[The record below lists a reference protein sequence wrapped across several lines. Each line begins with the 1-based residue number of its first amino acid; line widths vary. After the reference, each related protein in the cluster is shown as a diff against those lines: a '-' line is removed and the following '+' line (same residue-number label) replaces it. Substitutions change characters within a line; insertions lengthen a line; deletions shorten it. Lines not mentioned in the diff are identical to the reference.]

1 MPRKRSRRQDNKPS
15 SKPYGFCC
23 SPDNPPLKTKAAIS
37 LSIESLG
44 SLHECP
50 ALRLREQVIS
60 KRPRQPR
67 PKDGAK
73 SPRSS
78 SALKLSLQSLQ
89 EPGGLLLDKDATES
103 ALELMREIL
112 RGRRQMEYEQRMDRW
127 AAIGER
133 RVKSKETRLRKGG
146 KPYWYTDF
154 SIPQLQKL
162 KELEDSLFKDKEEK
176 TTSRTLNSLFAIGM
190 MTEEVKIEPK
200 EVSRLLNQFS
210 ADPIKFLYEVY
221 RAING
226 DYFDNEDYRRDY
238 SCSERIILSGIAF
251 LELPR
256 IVLTLHERLPPVVKL
271 KLPPKPK
278 PPQALRAKKMESPLL
293 EKLHLP
299 PNWRLYET
307 ELIDWRK
314 KFFAIPRPVVILP
327 KQVAGKEAANNKIG
341 RDETIGEIESKK
353 ATISSKNSD
362 KAKEKIPKE
371 KSDQECVEETKTDDH
386 RDTAEK
392 IAGDTS
398 ENVDTEDGAEKI
410 ETREQEPSHAVA
422 EENKQVAQPFPI
434 QTDWTSPPTPCPYKY
449 RKLLNQTG
457 SLTTDQAFFA
467 ALNLPESPHKSFP
480 SGRENLS
487 LKLQHYLLDVE
498 ADFFKMTEETNR
510 LTSEVGRIAQEIFE
524 PERKCDACCA
534 CRQTRKTHLR
544 WHATKTPHQVI
555 DGVLTDESNK
565 TQVIGALAMHSPAAS
580 VSSASEPP
588 YVPSHDK
595 HVKDLVI
602 AGNATTIDSEIVR
615 HVAGVTKTL
624 EHVDREVLR
633 PDVEIVGI
641 RNVPPCGCAD
651 EEKELEMVN
660 LGGGKDE
667 GMCYGKKFR
676 PKEGPAYSCGE
687 FGRKDEAEGDCG
699 CGEGELE
706 CVKEDDCGCGDET
719 GVCISEDS
727 QVELRIDVM
736 DEIVE
741 EQIGLPV
748 DIKEGAEA
756 VCRKCG
762 MKSKTRCMDKFSEK
776 LAKKGKG
783 ITGKICSCDSL
794 SEFLQLDLT
803 RTTCAKP
810 ERRYDK
816 SERESRN
823 IKLSSELRS
832 SRKFSRNKI
841 SKPKDDVKVK
851 KSVAA
856 ERKRKSSRKGITS
869 DKETYGTT
877 FKMPTKDA
885 IREGTSIEKSS
896 SDGGP
901 YGYRTASE
909 QALPIERTIAY
920 LVDRHPPDYPA
931 EEIPVRPGGRPCRC
945 RENRNK
951 RKTLLYGIGG
961 LAKTMGRNA
970 DETNAEKVIEGV
982 CWLTPEPSIRRS
994 DEYIPE
1000 YELYDSPYEKQVCG
1014 GAGKAAAVAGAGTEK
1029 EEENSEENS
1038 TIVMNSQED
1047 DRARDWENAFTDPY
1061 LTEFFTKTRESLPC
1075 WDKRTKLRKKTE
1087 EPRKLR
1093 VMKPVCECKYERRI
1107 VKRNEERQSWI
1118 DRQRK
1123 LKSMKKQSFLHIDGI
1138 AKVASISSEEE
1149 NIDPNQTV
1157 VSAVTMQTP
1166 YNTPI
1171 HSRSISHLPYV
1182 PRVPSANVVATSV
1195 EAPPVAQEPMPER
1208 MDKSS
1213 NKKKSWKRRSSA
1225 KSRQLT
1231 GAAQLEKPSIYGAD
1245 EANTDRQVASD
1256 EAGTTTVEPEIAK
1269 SSVRKEKTKRRMSF
1283 FDRLQGKLMIRMR
1296 RELDNMTNEG
1306 FVSLKLP
1313 DYHKIPQLSY
1323 WISYRV
1329 RGMCFTEKYK
1339 KELMENSIKI
1349 WNAKAHR
1356 AKNEIRAE
1364 YLKIAKKDRDK
1375 IDFNRARH
1383 WKRKIRRMKSQFYE
1397 NLRQGTVNTGSELW
1411 RTMEFGKFP
1420 NLLFKQA
1427 YFTYLPAKEADAYVF
1442 RPWPR

>member
-1 MPRKRSRRQDNKPS
+1 MSKSSTRSFRASRSPMPHRSRRQDNKPS
-15 SKPYGFCC
+15 GKPYGFCC
-23 SPDNPPLKTKAAIS
+23 SPENPPLKTNAAVS

-50 ALRLREQVIS
+50 ALRLREHVIS

-103 ALELMREIL
+103 ALELMRDIL

-133 RVKSKETRLRKGG
+133 RVKSKKTRLKKGG

-176 TTSRTLNSLFAIGM
+176 TTSRTLNSLFGIGM
-190 MTEEVKIEPK
+190 MTEQVKIEPK
-200 EVSRLLNQFS
+200 EVSRLLDQFS

-226 DYFDNEDYRRDY
+226 DYFDNEDY
-238 SCSERIILSGIAF
+238 
-251 LELPR
+251 
-256 IVLTLHERLPPVVKL
+256 
-271 KLPPKPK
+271 PK

-327 KQVAGKEAANNKIG
+327 KQVSGKEAANNKID

-353 ATISSKNSD
+353 ATVSSKDSD
-362 KAKEKIPKE
+362 KGKEKIPKE
-371 KSDQECVEETKTDDH
+371 KSDQECVEDAKTDDT
-386 RDTAEK
+386 RYTAEK
-392 IAGDTS
+392 IEGDTS
-398 ENVDTEDGAEKI
+398 ENVDTEDGGEKI
-410 ETREQEPSHAVA
+410 ETREQEPSHTVA

-498 ADFFKMTEETNR
+498 ADFFKMTEEANR
-510 LTSEVGRIAQEIFE
+510 LTSEVGRIAREIFE

-534 CRQTRKTHLR
+534 CRQTRKTHQR

-555 DGVLTDESNK
+555 DGVLIDESNK
-565 TQVIGALAMHSPAAS
+565 TQVIGSLAMHSPAAS

-595 HVKDLVI
+595 FVKNLVI
-602 AGNATTIDSEIVR
+602 AGSATTIDGEIVR
-615 HVAGVTKTL
+615 QVAGVTKTL

-633 PDVEIVGI
+633 PDVEIVEI

-667 GMCYGKKFR
+667 GLCYGEKFR

-699 CGEGELE
+699 CGEDELE

-719 GVCISEDS
+719 GVCINEDS
-727 QVELRIDVM
+727 QVELRVDGM

-783 ITGKICSCDSL
+783 ITGEICSCDSL

-816 SERESRN
+816 SERESKKIN
-823 IKLSSELRS
+823 LSGEFELRS
-832 SRKFSRNKI
+832 SRKFSKNKI
-841 SKPKDDVKVK
+841 SKPKDDVEVK

-869 DKETYGTT
+869 DKETHGTT

-885 IREGTSIEKSS
+885 TQEGTAIEKSS

-931 EEIPVRPGGRPCRC
+931 EEITVRPGGRPCRC

-970 DETNAEKVIEGV
+970 EETNAEKVIEGV

-1014 GAGKAAAVAGAGTEK
+1014 GTGKVAAVAGAGTEK
-1029 EEENSEENS
+1029 EEENSDENS

-1061 LTEFFTKTRESLPC
+1061 LTKFFTKTRESLPC
-1075 WDKRTKLRKKTE
+1075 WDKRTKQE
-1087 EPRKLR
+1087 EARNLR

-1107 VKRNEERQSWI
+1107 VKRNEERQNWI

-1138 AKVASISSEEE
+1138 AKIASISSEEE

-1182 PRVPSANVVATSV
+1182 PRVPSVATSV
-1195 EAPPVAQEPMPER
+1195 EAPPVAQEPTPER
-1208 MDKSS
+1208 MDKST

-1231 GAAQLEKPSIYGAD
+1231 GAPQLEQPSIYGAD
-1245 EANTDRQVASD
+1245 EANTDRQIASD
-1256 EAGTTTVEPEIAK
+1256 EAGTTVEPEIAK

-1339 KELMENSIKI
+1339 KELMQNSIKI

-1375 IDFNRARH
+1375 INFDRARH
-1383 WKRKIRRMKSQFYE
+1383 WKRKIRRMKNQFYE
-1397 NLRQGTVNTGSELW
+1397 NLRQDTVNTGSELW